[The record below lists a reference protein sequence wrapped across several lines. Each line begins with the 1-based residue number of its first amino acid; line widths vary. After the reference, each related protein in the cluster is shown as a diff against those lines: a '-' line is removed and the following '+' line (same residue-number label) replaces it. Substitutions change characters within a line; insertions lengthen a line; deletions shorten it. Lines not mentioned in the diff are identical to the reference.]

1 MRLDLHL
8 HSLASDGSESPTRVI
23 ETAAAVSLD
32 VIALT
37 DHDTTEGVASAR
49 EAARY
54 VPVEVIAGI
63 EVSTTLGG
71 MELHILGY
79 FVDPSAPRLKAHETR
94 AKSVREERMREMIR
108 RLATD
113 GVEVSFNDV
122 VEAAGPTR
130 HSLGRP
136 HLARALVR
144 AGYVTTISEA
154 FDRYIGNGHT
164 AYIPTALV
172 TPEEGI
178 AIILAAGGIPVW
190 AHPHLRSDQFGSAP
204 ARASGPEGSGG
215 VPSENPRGQDPEARA
230 ERQVGGSAR
239 LRRVRL
245 ARSGFGDPR
254 WVLRHRRGGRE
265 APRCR
270 RNLDRQSVDGTLP
283 QTLAFLALFEPLR
296 RPARTRFLKTRV
308 RERRS

>member
-54 VPVEVIAGI
+54 LPVEVIAGI
-63 EVSTTLGG
+63 EVSTTHGG

-94 AKSVREERMREMIR
+94 AKNVREERMREMIR
-108 RLATD
+108 RLATEA
-113 GVEVSFNDV
+113 VEVSFDDV

-154 FDRYIGNGHT
+154 FDRYIGNGHA

-190 AHPHLRSDQFGSAP
+190 AHPPFEAINSVLPQLVQAGLRGLEVYRPRTPADKILRLERSAK
-204 ARASGPEGSGG
+204 SVGLLVSGG
-215 VPSENPRGQDPEARA
+215 SDWHGPDS
-230 ERQVGGSAR
+230 
-239 LRRVRL
+239 
-245 ARSGFGDPR
+245 
-254 WVLRHRRGGRE
+254 
-265 APRCR
+265 
-270 RNLDRQSVDGTLP
+270 GTLGGFYV
-283 QTLAFLALFEPLR
+283 TGEEVAKLLEAGGI
-296 RPARTRFLKTRV
+296 
-308 RERRS
+308 